1 MNNNTR
7 MALLSAGLAAVLGLL
22 AIPTVGQATTISF
35 VQNTQGCTGNCG
47 IDTANTVQ
55 VSDTISPT
63 NSTPLAPGFFDIFV
77 TLDTSVTSGGIPWS
91 FQKNAGDK
99 LTGHAAS
106 FAFSDTLS
114 TLAVTVITPT
124 SHFAANTGP
133 GTGNP
138 LAAYAM
144 SPYNFPASGY
154 GFSTDQQQV
163 YSTLDLHVNTGII
176 TETLTQFVGTLL
188 ASTDA
193 AHIIFAA
200 DVYSGLTGKTGVI
213 GFIECGPPSGTSCP
227 SHQNE
232 VPIPGA
238 LWLFGTVLTGA
249 AGVGG
254 WRRKKRNAS
263 AIIAA

>member
-1 MNNNTR
+1 MQR
-7 MALLSAGLAAVLGLL
+7 QKRLPEYGLL
-22 AIPTVGQATTISF
+22 AIPTVGQATTVSF

-55 VSDTISPT
+55 VSDTKSPT
-63 NSTPLAPGFFDIFV
+63 DSTPLAPGFFDIFV
-77 TLDTSVTSGGIPWS
+77 TLDTSVTSGGKPWVFMTDPNGQGHDAS
-91 FQKNAGDK
+91 FGFACSINNMALTLNTATDFTVHSIVTLGSFVINPYKWDTTGNYGYGVNAGHK
-99 LTGHAAS
+99 PPGGPTA
-106 FAFSDTLS
+106 LS
-114 TLAVTVITPT
+114 V
-124 SHFAANTGP
+124 
-133 GTGNP
+133 
-138 LAAYAM
+138 
-144 SPYNFPASGY
+144 
-154 GFSTDQQQV
+154 
-163 YSTLDLHVNTGII
+163 LDFNVNTG
-176 TETLTQFVGTLL
+176 TSDDLTTFLKTLL
-188 ASTDA
+188 ASSDGTNA
-193 AHIIFAA
+193 IFAA
-200 DVYSGLTGKTGVI
+200 DVYSGLTGKTGAI